1 MDSKPYYV
9 LVVLGKAS
17 NYVKV
22 SIGPELDL
30 KSHGTEGNFPDDF
43 FHILKNKLFRKNS
56 IEISGWK
63 RVLSGT

>member
-1 MDSKPYYV
+1 MECHKLRDYQSGHDRVFKQHTLVDSKPYYV

-30 KSHGTEGNFPDDF
+30 KSHGTEENFPDDF
-43 FHILKNKLFRKNS
+43 FTF
-56 IEISGWK
+56 
-63 RVLSGT
+63 